1 MTVQKIREQR
11 CFGGIQGFYA
21 HDSTSTGSPMRF
33 ALYQPPQAAHGRV
46 PVLMFLAGLTST
58 EENFTIK
65 AGAQR
70 VAAELGLALLM
81 PDTSPRGLALPGDE
95 DATDFGT
102 GAGFYVNATVDPW
115 ARHYRMHDYVVNEL
129 PDLVAGA
136 FPIDLQNMGV
146 SGHSM
151 GGHGAL
157 VCALRNPER
166 FASVSAFAPI
176 TAASQCPWGRKAL
189 TGYVGPDEQ
198 LWRAWDAEALVRDRG
213 YERPILVDQG
223 TADEFVEVQ
232 LKPHLLQAACLDRGV
247 ELTLRAQEGYDHSY
261 FFIATFIAD
270 HLRFHAA
277 ALGA

>member
-1 MTVQKIREQR
+1 MEKIREQR
-11 CFGGIQGFYA
+11 CFGGIQGTYA
-21 HDSTSTGSPMRF
+21 HDSTSTGSCMRF

-81 PDTSPRGLALPGDE
+81 PDTSPRGLGLAGEE
-95 DATDFGT
+95 DSTDFGT
-102 GAGFYVNATVDPW
+102 GAGFYLDATVDPW

-129 PDLVAGA
+129 PELVAGA
-136 FPIDLQNMGV
+136 FPIDLGRIGV

-157 VCALRNPER
+157 VCALRNPKR

-176 TAASQCPWGRKAL
+176 AAASQCPWGRKAL
-189 TGYVGPDEQ
+189 TGYLGADEQ
-198 LWRAWDAEALVRDRG
+198 LWRGWDAEALIRDRG
-213 YERPILVDQG
+213 YDGSIFVDQG
-223 TADEFVEVQ
+223 TADQFVEVQ
-232 LKPHLLQAACLDRGV
+232 LKPHLLQAACLEHGV
-247 ELTLRAQEGYDHSY
+247 ALTLRAQEGYDHSY

-270 HLRFHAA
+270 HLHYHAA
-277 ALGA
+277 ALRA